1 MNSNHSN
8 IRPNNKLNTFY
19 SSVDRLGAALLQKLD
34 IKPEVAQS
42 RADSVSAAKKI
53 NATFANVYG
62 CQPAVGVAADTK
74 MFEDFGQA
82 LYNGLRDEDMTCIF
96 PDAIKSIVARDANFE
111 FSTSVFLPP
120 LHLSWSY
127 NVSAET

>member
-1 MNSNHSN
+1 
-8 IRPNNKLNTFY
+8 
-19 SSVDRLGAALLQKLD
+19 
-34 IKPEVAQS
+34 
-42 RADSVSAAKKI
+42 
-53 NATFANVYG
+53 
-62 CQPAVGVAADTK
+62 

-82 LYNGLRDEDMTCIF
+82 LYNGLRDEDMTVIF

-127 NVSAET
+127 NVAAETQAVVFIWTHLEGFHASIPHFYEEN